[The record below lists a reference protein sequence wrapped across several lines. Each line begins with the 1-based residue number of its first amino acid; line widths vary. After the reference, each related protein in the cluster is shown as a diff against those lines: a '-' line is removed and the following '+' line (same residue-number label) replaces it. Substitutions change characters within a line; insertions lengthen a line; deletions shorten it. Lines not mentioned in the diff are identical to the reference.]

1 MVQMRFMC
9 SRSLQGIEPTLM
21 MFQVKNIFFASLL
34 ATFVIGSAP
43 VKTNSPTDV
52 RYVARFENKIGGK
65 IEFSSPNGS
74 VLVNVNLS
82 GLPASGGPFPYHI
95 HQLRVPADGNCTGAG
110 GHLNPYNG
118 SESATA
124 LADKEVGD
132 LSGKHGRITGQSFTT
147 SYIEQYISLNESDPA
162 FIGNLSV
169 VVHFSNSSRLACS
182 NITKLTKLNG
192 FIETTILF

>member
-1 MVQMRFMC
+1 
-9 SRSLQGIEPTLM
+9 M
-21 MFQVKNIFFASLL
+21 MFQVKNICFTSLL

-52 RYVARFENKIGGK
+52 KYVARFENKIEGS

-95 HQLRVPADGNCTGAG
+95 HLLPVPADGNCTGAG

-118 SESATA
+118 SEAATA
-124 LADKEVGD
+124 SADKEVGD
-132 LSGKHGRITGQSFTT
+132 LSGKHGRITDQSFTT
-147 SYIEQYISLNESDPA
+147 SYIEQYISLNETDLA

-169 VVHFSNSSRLACS
+169 VVHFSNSSRLACA
-182 NITKLTKLNG
+182 NITKVTTLIGSSETSSTLLTANG
-192 FIETTILF
+192 GKINTSGSTVFQ